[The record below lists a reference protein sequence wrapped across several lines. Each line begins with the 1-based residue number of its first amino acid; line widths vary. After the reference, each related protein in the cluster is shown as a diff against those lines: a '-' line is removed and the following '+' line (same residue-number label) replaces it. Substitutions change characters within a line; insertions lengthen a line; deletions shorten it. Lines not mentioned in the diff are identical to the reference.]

1 MLELST
7 MSVYAL
13 LLTGVLGVGVILMLA
28 RQRGILLQWLT
39 AFPIWAG
46 LFDGIFIVLIAYS
59 AQGLLLVVSELP
71 RFYQW
76 TEFARILGGLA
87 VHSGFAWAAARIA
100 QALIR
105 KRKAHIPDWRL
116 PGLLWFGLYGLFTL
130 LGIITFLV
138 SEGRAP
144 AELFVWTGATAA
156 VLAFV
161 MQQTL
166 GDLFSGFSLTIERP
180 FNIGDWIRL
189 EDGTEGQVQDINW
202 RATHLRKWDKT
213 SYVIPNGQLA
223 QQSFTNLG
231 TSQKPFAPWYLVKVS
246 GEHHPERVI
255 DLLKKAVAGCNVP
268 LPTPP
273 PVVRLMSADSSPYT
287 YMVWLHF
294 ADYPT
299 MFMGREELYREID
312 AVFRSEGVAIAA
324 EIHEVN
330 YRISE
335 AG

>member
-1 MLELST
+1 
-7 MSVYAL
+7 MSVDAL
-13 LLTGVLGVGVILMLA
+13 RLAGVLGLGVILMLA
-28 RQRGILLQWLT
+28 RQRVILLRRLS
-39 AFPIWAG
+39 AFPLWAG
-46 LFDGIFIVLIAYS
+46 MFDGIFIVLIAYS
-59 AQGLLLVVSELP
+59 VQGLLLVLIEFP
-71 RFYQW
+71 RYNKWIDFVQM
-76 TEFARILGGLA
+76 LGA
-87 VHSGFAWAAARIA
+87 FTVHLGFAWAAARIV

-130 LGIITFLV
+130 LGTIAFLV

-202 RATHLRKWDKT
+202 RATHLRKWDTT

-231 TSQKPFAPWYLVKVS
+231 AIQQPFAPWYLVKVS
-246 GEHHPERVI
+246 GEHHPERVMG
-255 DLLKKAVAGCNVP
+255 LLKKAVAGCNIP
-268 LPTPP
+268 LPTPA

-294 ADYPT
+294 ADYPK
-299 MFMGREELYREID
+299 MFEGREELYLEID

-324 EIHEVN
+324 DIHEVN
-330 YRISE
+330 YRM
-335 AG
+335 ARNR